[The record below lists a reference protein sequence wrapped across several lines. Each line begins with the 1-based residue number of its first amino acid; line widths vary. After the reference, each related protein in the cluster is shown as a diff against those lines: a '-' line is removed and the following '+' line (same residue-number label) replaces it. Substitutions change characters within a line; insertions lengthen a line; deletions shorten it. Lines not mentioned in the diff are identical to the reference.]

1 MKLKCIIFLLF
12 FLLIFSSYEI
22 FSYSL
27 NYTNLSTIEVCQAN
41 DTSFTLTNNNEYISD
56 YYQNYTINLIIDI
69 TVLIIINLFL
79 IFIVIL
85 FLIPKLK
92 LKKLKNNVR
101 LNLLNNSYFLY
112 YQPIYNPRN
121 NTIVAF
127 EGLLRLKDKNNNII
141 PPCEFMPELEK
152 NNMLFDISL
161 WVLNKAVEDYKR
173 LKTYT
178 CIDDNDFYIS
188 INVSLSEIENK
199 KFLQKAIKIL
209 SDSNLGPNKI
219 CLEIIER
226 VRSHDLDKINTH
238 ITALRN
244 AGFKIAIDD
253 FGVEYSNLDILKKVD
268 FDILKVDKCFVD
280 DICTDNVQRE
290 ILMFI
295 NNLAYIS
302 NKTLIIEGIENIYQH
317 NLINN
322 INNTSLYTQGYF
334 YSRPMNIAEI
344 EAL

>member
-1 MKLKCIIFLLF
+1 ML
-12 FLLIFSSYEI
+12 
-22 FSYSL
+22 
-27 NYTNLSTIEVCQAN
+27 
-41 DTSFTLTNNNEYISD
+41 YI
-56 YYQNYTINLIIDI
+56 
-69 TVLIIINLFL
+69 
-79 IFIVIL
+79 
-85 FLIPKLK
+85 
-92 LKKLKNNVR
+92 
-101 LNLLNNSYFLY
+101 
-112 YQPIYNPRN
+112 
-121 NTIVAF
+121 
-127 EGLLRLKDKNNNII
+127 RLKDKNNNII